1 MLYISK
7 ILKGMPDSRLLET
20 YAADAPARVL
30 MDKYVAHAQHDA
42 TLAVITLQSTCGE
55 LKKALSQL
63 PPAEKI
69 TLLYEYLVST
79 SINSPIASAMLSS
92 EAREQRKMKYWLV
105 KSAVWMLGPIIFL
118 VVGAAIAIGVRTGVM
133 TDNPAF
139 NSIIS
144 TAMEILK
151 LIFTSAI

>member
-20 YAADAPARVL
+20 YAADSPARVL

-42 TLAVITLQSTCGE
+42 TLTVITLQSTCGE

-79 SINSPIASAMLSS
+79 SINSPIASVMLSS

-105 KSAVWMLGPIIFL
+105 KAAVWMFGPIVFL
-118 VVGAAIAIGVRTGVM
+118 VVGAAIAIGVHTGVM